1 MARRSFAR
9 GPRKNKDWGGAAF
22 GGALGGTNV
31 ASIWALSPLE
41 LRKDYTD
48 PTVLREQMIFSF
60 RTNVAIGAGGA
71 WVAAGAI
78 AWDGDPDISAVP
90 ADGPDPFSDPEADWL
105 IRTVYS
111 IPANTAAGFL
121 LTNSLDWGSSSSAM
135 RKLGNTRGLLVAVE
149 TSPLAAGDYA
159 VDFRYLIGE

>member
-1 MARRSFAR
+1 MA
-9 GPRKNKDWGGAAF
+9 
-22 GGALGGTNV
+22 T
-31 ASIWALSPLE
+31 IWVFFLFE

-48 PTVLREQMIFSF
+48 PMVLREQMIFLF
-60 RTNVAIGAGGA
+60 RINVAIGAGGA
-71 WVAAGAI
+71 WVAAGVI
-78 AWDGDPDISAVP
+78 VWDGDLDVAAVP
-90 ADGPDPFSDPEADWL
+90 ADGPDPFSDPEVDWL

-111 IPANTAAGFL
+111 LPANTASGFL

-149 TSPLAAGDYA
+149 ISPLAAGDYA

>member
-31 ASIWALSPLE
+31 VSIWALSPLE
-41 LRKDYTD
+41 LRKDYMD
-48 PTVLREQMIFSF
+48 STVLREQMIFLF

-90 ADGPDPFSDPEADWL
+90 ADGFDLFFDPEVDWL
-105 IRTVYS
+105 IRMVYL
-111 IPANTAAGFL
+111 ILANTVVGFF
-121 LTNSLDWGSSSSAM
+121 LTNSLDWGFSSSAM
-135 RKLGNTRGLLVAVE
+135 RKLGNIRGLLVAVE
-149 TSPLAAGDYA
+149 ISPLAAGDYV
-159 VDFRYLIGE
+159 VDFRYFIGE